1 MFCCNPEILLRKNGM
16 KLKFYSNFKATPCK
30 KLKGINHVI
39 VPKIL
44 ETEKKNVCKRIIGKA
59 TCDVRTHLLNLA
71 MCIFRLA
78 MWDRNFARF
87 SAIM

>member
-44 ETEKKNVCKRIIGKA
+44 ETEKKKCV
-59 TCDVRTHLLNLA
+59 
-71 MCIFRLA
+71 
-78 MWDRNFARF
+78 
-87 SAIM
+87 